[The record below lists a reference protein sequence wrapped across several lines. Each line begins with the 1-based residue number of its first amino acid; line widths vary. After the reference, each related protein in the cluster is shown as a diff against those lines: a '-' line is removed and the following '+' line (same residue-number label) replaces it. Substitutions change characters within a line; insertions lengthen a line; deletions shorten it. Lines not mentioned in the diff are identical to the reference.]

1 MADLATTPPCLAQ
14 QSFLDLIET
23 ALDRAGYRFLRFD
36 GSMNVKEKEKVV
48 EEFKQPHK
56 GPLILR
62 ASPPPPSCP

>member
-1 MADLATTPPCLAQ
+1 M

-36 GSMNVKEKEKVV
+36 GSMTVNEKSSVV
-48 EEFKQPHK
+48 EEFKQPSK

-62 ASPPPPSCP
+62 EFALTRLYVLMN